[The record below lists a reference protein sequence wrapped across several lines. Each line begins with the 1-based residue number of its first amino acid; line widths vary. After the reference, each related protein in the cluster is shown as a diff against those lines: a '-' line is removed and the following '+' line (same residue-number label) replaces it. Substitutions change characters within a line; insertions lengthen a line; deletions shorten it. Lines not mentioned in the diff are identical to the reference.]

1 LDPLVRVLLVVV
13 LRDSDWFKLLG
24 IGFFSDVGGEGW
36 EAIVVVIII
45 VPVKMVPSPC
55 FNNTPRIAAV
65 IDLLPEIDRGSVVKA
80 SLKWSV
86 ALRPCAMLVARLV
99 SRLLYFLFSVAMR
112 GLVALVGW

>member
-1 LDPLVRVLLVVV
+1 VRVLLTII
-13 LRDSDWFKLLG
+13 LGDSDWFEVLR
-24 IGFFSDVGGEGW
+24 VGLVGDAGSEGR
-36 EAIVVVIII
+36 EAIAVVVM